1 LDAIEGKIVKRL
13 LMTFATIISVSL
25 VCSGMTGCTSI
36 GRRVKKDEA
45 MLVHG
50 YTAPGFE
57 QVRSEFV
64 KNFTKRGEIGAA
76 CSIYYR
82 GEKVVDLWGGYK
94 DVAGSEPWQEDTL
107 VRVYSTTKGMSLI
120 VLAKLHSDGL
130 LEYGEKVSTYWPE
143 FAANGKADITVEQ
156 LVTHKSGLVL
166 LDRSVYVSELS
177 DYAALAPLL
186 KNSTPLWE
194 PGSLSGYC
202 AATIGLFEQ
211 QLVQRLDP
219 KGRTMGAYFR
229 DEIAEPLNAEFYI
242 GLPDGVK
249 ANQLAEL
256 KMISPMAGIF
266 NLHKPPRRMVG
277 KIINPGSLF
286 NKAFTVIVND
296 FDEPIDE
303 LGFEEPSG
311 GGVGTARALARIY
324 GALAT
329 GGSELG
335 LVPETVALITETSPP
350 ATESNR
356 DQVMGV
362 ESIGS
367 RGGYLK
373 PYPSFDFGGDGSIGF
388 SGTGG
393 SFGFADIELGIGF
406 AYVMN
411 KMDFYGT
418 NDPREVAL
426 RKAMYLCIE
435 NLDQ

>member
-1 LDAIEGKIVKRL
+1 MKRL
-13 LMTFATIISVSL
+13 VTIGPVIASIVLLSAAIAG
-25 VCSGMTGCTSI
+25 CSSI
-36 GRRVKKDEA
+36 GRQVKKDET
-45 MLVHG
+45 MLIHG

-82 GEKVVDLWGGYK
+82 GQKVVDLWGGYK
-94 DVAGSEPWQEDTL
+94 DVAGTEPWKEDTM

-120 VLAKLHSDGL
+120 VLAMLHSDGL
-130 LEYGEKVSTYWPE
+130 LDYGEKVSTYWPE

-166 LDRSVYVSELS
+166 LDRSVYVSELA
-177 DYAALAPLL
+177 DYVMLAPLL
-186 KNSTPLWE
+186 EKSTPLWE

-219 KGRTMGAYFR
+219 KGRTMGEYFQ
-229 DEIAEPLNAEFYI
+229 DKIAEPLNSEFYI
-242 GLPDGVK
+242 GLPDSVK
-249 ANQLAEL
+249 ANRLAEL

-266 NLHKPPRRMVG
+266 NLHKPPRGMVG

-296 FDEPIDE
+296 LDNSIDE
-303 LGFEEPSG
+303 LRYEEPSG
-311 GGVGTARALARIY
+311 GGVGTARALAQIY
-324 GALAT
+324 GALAA

-335 LVPETVALITETSPP
+335 LTPETVAFITETAPP
-350 ATESNR
+350 ASESDR

-373 PYPSFDFGGDGSIGF
+373 PYPSFDFGGDQSIGF

-393 SFGFADIELGIGF
+393 SFGFADLELGVGF

-426 RKAMYLCIE
+426 RKAMYSCIK